1 MHCMKKSLSMLAIL
15 FALAAPITAAA
26 EQDNPTY
33 TGAESTSEK
42 AFVAAIQADLMKRFP
57 TVADAE
63 KAGYFRYTNADETG
77 AISYA
82 NLQWV
87 STDIK
92 HPSQLWYD
100 KDGNLLGADYSIA
113 YVQGAKAPALW
124 GVNPGRWRQFD
135 GHIHYVIKDPKTG
148 ALLYADDQYAMDAK
162 FVAAGGSLTDP
173 SAQTLV
179 VMKKVPNAGEVV
191 KIFHFPAIWDLVV
204 WVKPNPSGA
213 FAWKNPNV
221 RI

>member
-1 MHCMKKSLSMLAIL
+1 MRIVLAL
-15 FALAAPITAAA
+15 FALFAFAAPLTAAA

-33 TGAESTSEK
+33 TGPESASEK
-42 AFVAAIQADLMKRFP
+42 AFVSAIQADLMKRYP
-57 TVADAE
+57 TAADAE

-100 KDGNLLGADYSIA
+100 KNGNLLGADYSIA
-113 YVQGAKAPALW
+113 YSPGATAPVLW

-135 GHIHYVIKDPKTG
+135 GHIHYVVKDPKGG
-148 ALLYADDQYAMDAK
+148 ALLYADDQYAMDNK
-162 FVAAGGSLTDP
+162 FVAAGGSLDDP

-179 VMKKVPNAGEVV
+179 VMKKVPDAGEVV
-191 KIFHFPAIWDLVV
+191 KIFHFPSLWDLIV

-213 FAWKNPNV
+213 FAWKNPSV
-221 RI
+221 TP